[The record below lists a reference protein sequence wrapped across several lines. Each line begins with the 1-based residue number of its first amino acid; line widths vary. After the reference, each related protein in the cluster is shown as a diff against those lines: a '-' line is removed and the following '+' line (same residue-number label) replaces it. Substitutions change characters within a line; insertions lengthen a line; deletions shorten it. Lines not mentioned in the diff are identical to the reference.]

1 MIERVKIQGYKSL
14 KNVELDLKPL
24 TVLIGPNAAG
34 KSNFLDALQLLSRIA
49 NSETLKDAFDPPYRG
64 DPLESFTFEKD
75 GIKGLLEKDKISFN
89 MEVDVKLSEDVIE
102 SVNNDIMEL
111 KGHSQDD
118 ESKSGR
124 YIKVRENLLRYKIE
138 VEIIPRSGTLRVSN
152 EYLAA
157 LRKTDREPKES
168 RKPFLSK
175 EGDHL
180 KLRLEGQGRPTHI
193 DRYLDRSVISKPLYA
208 PHYPHM
214 VAMKEELSRWL
225 FHYFEPRE
233 KMRSPSPVK
242 EVKHVGMMGE
252 ELSSYLNTIKSSD
265 EKQFKSI
272 VNSLKM
278 IIPSLTGLDIEI
290 NDLGQ
295 VELTFEEGDVSI
307 PARLVSE
314 GTLRVLGLLTLS
326 GVREPASLLG
336 FEEPE
341 NGVHPNRIETIAEYL
356 KTQASSGHAQLIIT
370 THSPLLSDRLPK
382 DSLYVCNKKNG
393 ITEITPF
400 SSWGPLADRRN
411 IEKALQNSS
420 SISDRMVRGDF
431 DD

>member
-1 MIERVKIQGYKSL
+1 MIERVKIKGYKSL
-14 KNVELDLKPL
+14 SDVELNLKPL

-34 KSNFLDALQLLSRIA
+34 KSNFLDALQLLSRVA

-64 DPLESFTFEKD
+64 DPLESFTFGKN
-75 GIKGLLEKDKISFN
+75 GIRGLLDKDNVSFS
-89 MEVDVKLSEDVIE
+89 MEVDVKLSKDVID
-102 SVNNDIMEL
+102 SVNEEIMNL
-111 KGHSQDD
+111 KGYSL
-118 ESKSGR
+118 ENEEKSGR
-124 YIKVRENLLRYKIE
+124 YIKVREELLRYKIE
-138 VEIIPRSGTLRVSN
+138 IEIVPKSGTLRVSN

-168 RKPFLSK
+168 RKPFLSR

-180 KLRLEGQGRPTHI
+180 KLRLEGQGRPTHV
-193 DRYLDRSVISKPLYA
+193 DRYLDRSVISKSLYA

-233 KMRSPSPVK
+233 KMRSPSPIK
-242 EVKHVGMMGE
+242 EVNHVGMMGE
-252 ELSSYLNTIKSSD
+252 DLSSYLNTIKSSD
-265 EKQFKSI
+265 ERQFKSI

-278 IIPSLTGLDIEI
+278 IIPSITDLDIEI

-295 VELTFEEGDVSI
+295 VEITFKEGDISI

-356 KTQASSGHAQLIIT
+356 KTQASSGDTQLIIT

-382 DSLYVCNKKNG
+382 DSLYVCNKNNG

-400 SSWGPLADRRN
+400 SSWGPLADRKN
-411 IEKALQNSS
+411 IDEALRNSS
-420 SISDRMVRGDF
+420 SVSERMVRGDF